1 MHSEESDDA
10 PLREHAVAGGTKE
23 ARAPAG
29 QGDPILTEL
38 RALWTHR
45 SLLTTLTLNDL
56 KYRYMGS
63 SIGFFW
69 SVLNPLV
76 ELITYTFVF
85 HVLMGVQFSERGG
98 TVHYSLFLF
107 CGMIGWFALAEGCQR
122 ATWSIRENAQLIKK
136 VNFPAAVLPASVV
149 FSAVINQYI
158 RFGVLALAIIF
169 LGTGAGAG
177 LSPTVLTLP
186 LFVALQAIFVLGLS
200 FFLATAHVYFRD
212 TGHWVNALFL
222 AWMFITPIFYPPH
235 AYPQEFQILLQLN
248 PMAHFVGIY
257 QEIMLN
263 ARMPHMR
270 QMLFALLYS
279 FSSLVIGYSVFV
291 NHRKKFADLV

>member
-1 MHSEESDDA
+1 MQAEPQVNPDRNPTGSEDA
-10 PLREHAVAGGTKE
+10 LGTE
-23 ARAPAG
+23 PVFA
-29 QGDPILTEL
+29 EL
-38 RALWTHR
+38 KKLWTHR
-45 SLLTTLTLNDL
+45 RLLGTLTINDL
-56 KYRYMGS
+56 RYRYMGS

-69 SVLNPLV
+69 TVFNPIV

-107 CGMIGWFALAEGCQR
+107 CGMIGWFGLAEGCQR

-136 VNFPAAVLPASVV
+136 VNFPAAVLPSSVV
-149 FSAVINQYI
+149 LSAVINQYI
-158 RFGVLALAIIF
+158 RFGVLAVAIIF
-169 LGTGAGAG
+169 LGTGAGTG
-177 LSPTVLTLP
+177 LSPLVVTLP
-186 LFVALQAIFVLGLS
+186 FFVGLQAVFVLGLA

-257 QEIMLN
+257 QEILLN
-263 ARMPHMR
+263 ARVPDIR
-270 QMLFALLYS
+270 QMLFACLYAG
-279 FSSLVIGYSVFV
+279 SSLIIGYSVFV
-291 NHRKKFADLV
+291 HHRKKFADLV

>member
-1 MHSEESDDA
+1 VSPEPQVSETVDPGTRVSSDDT
-10 PLREHAVAGGTKE
+10 RE
-23 ARAPAG
+23 AG
-29 QGDPILTEL
+29 QPVLSEL
-38 RALWTHR
+38 KTLWTHR
-45 SLLTTLTLNDL
+45 SLLATLTINDL
-56 KYRYMGS
+56 RFRYMGS

-69 SVLNPLV
+69 TVVNPIV
-76 ELITYTFVF
+76 ELVTYTFVF
-85 HVLMGVQFSERGG
+85 HVLMGVRFSPEQSG

-149 FSAVINQYI
+149 FSAVVNQYI
-158 RFGVLALAIIF
+158 RFGVLAVAIIF
-169 LGTGAGAG
+169 LGTGAGTG
-177 LSPTVLTLP
+177 LTPTVLTLP
-186 LFVALQAIFVLGLS
+186 IFVALQAGFVLGLA
-200 FFLATAHVYFRD
+200 FFLSTAHVYFRD

-257 QEIMLN
+257 QEIILN
-263 ARMPHMR
+263 ARMPHLR
-270 QMLFALLYS
+270 QIMFAVLYS
-279 FSSLVIGYSVFV
+279 GSTLILGYSVFV
-291 NHRKKFADLV
+291 HHRKRFADLV